1 MDILKQLE
9 AKLHA
14 LVQQRNSLKTEVERR
29 NGEREP
35 LDQELHSL
43 RRRME
48 DLQGEKAVL
57 VRERDEIREQIEGI
71 IKTIEDLA

>member
-9 AKLHA
+9 AKLNA
-14 LVQQRNSLKTEVERR
+14 LVQQRNTLREEVERLKVD
-29 NGEREP
+29 REP
-35 LDQELHSL
+35 LDQELHGI

-57 VRERDEIREQIEGI
+57 IRERDEVRQQIESI
-71 IKTIEDLA
+71 IKTLEDLA